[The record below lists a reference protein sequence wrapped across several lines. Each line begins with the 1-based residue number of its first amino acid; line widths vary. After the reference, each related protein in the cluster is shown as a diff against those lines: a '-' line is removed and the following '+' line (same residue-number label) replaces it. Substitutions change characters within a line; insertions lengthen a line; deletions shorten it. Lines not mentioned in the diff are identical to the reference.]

1 MYINYKYKYKHNM
14 GQQGMNDFNYP
25 QLTSLSRY
33 NKVTGVYYDPETELS
48 DRPNTDPVHIQPIR
62 NPVIRDPAK
71 EIIYPDT
78 YDTDMGLNLLDM
90 SINDFSSNLINTWQD
105 IGHDIKTRKFNKIL
119 SVNNRLCYIGVSII
133 ILVLVFALI
142 F

>member
-1 MYINYKYKYKHNM
+1 M
-14 GQQGMNDFNYP
+14 GQQGTNNFNYP

-48 DRPNTDPVHIQPIR
+48 DRPNTDPVRIQPIR

-105 IGHDIKTRKFNKIL
+105 IGHDVMNRKFNKIL
-119 SVNNRLCYIGVSII
+119 SVNNRLCYVGVSII